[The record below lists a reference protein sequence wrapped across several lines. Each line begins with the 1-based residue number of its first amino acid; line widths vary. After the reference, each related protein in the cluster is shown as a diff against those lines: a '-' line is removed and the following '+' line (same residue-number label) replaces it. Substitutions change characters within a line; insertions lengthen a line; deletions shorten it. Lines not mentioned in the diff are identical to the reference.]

1 MLNGI
6 FLDRISNCMYII
18 TEQLKDSGFSINRLD
33 LIIKR
38 NNNNREFSTLD
49 YFCIYIILEDIKL
62 TVENVSYDIQAG
74 NIAFV
79 GPQKKVLFGKVKRYE
94 IFVIAFS
101 ASFYERSTKDSLFI
115 NSQLFFNYDSDVFIA
130 PFTNIEQMKVVF
142 MERMESFQRKD
153 KSLYISAAHNA
164 IERLI
169 LDAFLHIPT
178 EEIKKDFKFDYMYYV
193 NRFKVILQRDYKRAK
208 KVSYYA
214 NELNISARKLTEM
227 TEYVL
232 GKTAKHII
240 IEKLVNECKK
250 ALVFSNCTISEVS
263 YELGFSNEG
272 NFTNFIKKHT
282 GKNPSELR

>member
-1 MLNGI
+1 
-6 FLDRISNCMYII
+6 MYTI
-18 TEQLKDSGFSINRLD
+18 TEQLKDNGFSINRLD
-33 LIIKR
+33 YIMKR
-38 NNNNREFSTLD
+38 NNNRRELNTLE

-62 TVENVSYDIQAG
+62 TVEDVPYDITAG

-79 GPQKKVLFGKVKRYE
+79 GPQKKIVFGKTKRSD

-101 ASFYERSTKDSLFI
+101 SSFYERSTKDSLFI
-115 NSQLFFNYDSDVFIA
+115 NSQLFFNYDSDVFVA
-130 PFTNIEQMKVVF
+130 PFTNIEQMRVIF
-142 MERMESFQRKD
+142 MERMESFQLKD

-178 EEIKKDFKFDYMYYV
+178 EEIRKDFKFDYMYYV
-193 NRFKVILQRDYKRAK
+193 NRFKVILQRDYKKEK

-214 NELNISARKLTEM
+214 NELNISSRRLTEM

-232 GKTAKHII
+232 GKKAKHII

-272 NFTNFIKKHT
+272 NFSNFIKKHT
-282 GKNPSELR
+282 GKNPSELK